1 MNKSITQ
8 DAQNDNQ
15 ISKTIR
21 RFFTRFHISSA
32 LKSANA
38 YKSKGISVAEIFQY
52 LFILI
57 FSNRSMYMNLLSGR
71 NTPAFRKD
79 TVYRFMKMTQVNWIR
94 FTTVLS
100 SRIIKDSIVPLDS
113 EGRANVLI
121 VDDSM
126 FERNRSKKVQLL
138 TKVYDHAKHAY
149 KFGFRMLT
157 LGWSD
162 GSTFLPV
169 NSMLLSSENKKNR
182 INEASEMDKRSVGY
196 KRRQL
201 SMQKGTSV
209 MLELLKQA
217 KRAAIPAKYVLFDS
231 WFPSPSSIH
240 AVKEIGYDVIA
251 MVKKTPKMFFR
262 YNGEDMS
269 LISIY
274 NKNKKRPGR
283 SRYLL
288 SVMVDVVKEGKDIP
302 AKVVYV
308 RNRNKRKEYLCII
321 STDIELDENE
331 IIRIYGK
338 RWDIEVFF
346 KVCKSYLHLS
356 KGCRCISYDAMTA
369 HTAVVFTRYMMLS
382 LESRESKD
390 ERSLGELFLYFSDEM
405 SDITWIQAF
414 QLLLQMFRELLA
426 DNLDVADDKIDE
438 LVDAFMDTIP
448 ALLKSNY
455 RLHDHRTLIIE
466 LLPDIEFSRCIAKIH
481 VRSLSKIL
489 NHSFCHNAYLL
500 SF

>member
-8 DAQNDNQ
+8 DTQNDNQ

-21 RFFTRFHISSA
+21 RFFVRFHISSA

-38 YKSKGISVAEIFQY
+38 YKTKGFSVVEVFQY
-52 LFILI
+52 LFLLV
-57 FSNRSMYMNLLSGR
+57 FSNRSMYMNLLTGR
-71 NTPAFRKD
+71 NTPAFAKD
-79 TVYRFMKMTQVNWIR
+79 TVYRFMKMVQINWIR
-94 FTTVLS
+94 FTTILS
-100 SRIIKDSIVPLDS
+100 GRIIREAIVPLDS
-113 EGRANVLI
+113 EDRANVLI
-121 VDDSM
+121 IDDSM
-126 FERNRSKKVQLL
+126 FERNRSKKVELL

-169 NSMLLSSENKKNR
+169 NSVLLSSENKRNR
-182 INEASEMDKRSVGY
+182 INEAAAMDKRTVGY

-201 SMQKGTSV
+201 SMQKGTNV
-209 MLELLKQA
+209 MLELLKYA
-217 KRAAIPAKYVLFDS
+217 KSAAIPAKYVLFDS
-231 WFPSPSSIH
+231 WFSSPSSIH
-240 AVKEIGYDVIA
+240 AVKGIGYEVIA

-262 YNGEDMS
+262 YNGEDMPLTAICS
-269 LISIY
+269 
-274 NKNKKRPGR
+274 KNKKRRGR

-288 SVMVDVVKEGKDIP
+288 SVMVDVVKDGKTIP

-321 STDIELDENE
+321 STDTGLDENE

-338 RWDIEVFF
+338 RWGIEVFF

-356 KGCRCISYDAMTA
+356 KECRAISYDAMTA

-382 LESRESKD
+382 LESRESND

-414 QLLLQMFRELLA
+414 QLLFQMFRELLA
-426 DNLDVADDKIDE
+426 DNLDIADDKIDA
-438 LVDAFMDTIP
+438 LVDAFMDTVP
-448 ALLKSNY
+448 ALLKSK
-455 RLHDHRTLIIE
+455 LQ
-466 LLPDIEFSRCIAKIH
+466 A
-481 VRSLSKIL
+481 
-489 NHSFCHNAYLL
+489 A
-500 SF
+500 